1 MHPNPHSGDVMKS
14 SLLALSAAVLLLAP
28 AALEGQGFAVA
39 ARGGTLGIGGE
50 LALGVTPNIAIR
62 GGFGVL
68 GFTRDASDWWD
79 ACGPAD
85 IKCTI
90 KLPRKMYTLGLDFYL
105 GGGFRFGGGYLWKAD
120 DPSISAKLN
129 EGATIEIGGQ
139 PYSASDVAEIQGT
152 VDSKT
157 RSLYGIIGFG
167 KHIKPGVGL
176 FLDLGVAFLGDSPVK
191 LEAIPGDPDLIN
203 SPEFQEQLRLEEQN
217 LESEL
222 PAWARSYWPIL
233 NVGLK
238 VGFPR

>member
-1 MHPNPHSGDVMKS
+1 MKS
-14 SLLALSAAVLLLAP
+14 SLFALGA
-28 AALEGQGFAVA
+28 AALILVPTTLEAQGFAVA
-39 ARGGTLGIGGE
+39 ARGGTLGIGAE
-50 LALGVTPNIAIR
+50 LALGATPNIAVR
-62 GGFGVL
+62 GGIGTL

-79 ACGPAD
+79 ACGPD
-85 IKCTI
+85 VDCTI
-90 KLPRKMYTLGLDFYL
+90 KLPGKLYNVGVDFYL
-105 GGGFRFGGGYLWKAD
+105 GGGFRFGGGFLFKPD
-120 DPSISAKLN
+120 DPAVTAKLS
-129 EGATIEIGGQ
+129 GDGTIDIGGQ
-139 PYSASDVAEIQGT
+139 PYPASLVSEVKGT